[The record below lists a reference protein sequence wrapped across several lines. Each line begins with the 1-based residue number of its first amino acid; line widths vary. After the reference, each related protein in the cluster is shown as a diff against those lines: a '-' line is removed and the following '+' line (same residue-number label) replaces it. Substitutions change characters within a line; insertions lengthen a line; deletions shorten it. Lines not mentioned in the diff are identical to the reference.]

1 MLGWLG
7 AIWLA
12 APSTSRTY
20 EGPTEIAPPPVASPT
35 EAARRGMVPVPST
48 PHDRTA
54 APAPTKPESARKGE
68 PERARRYV
76 VVKTRRPE
84 LTERFRAGSVVTRE
98 EIEERLP
105 RSAPDALVY
114 EPGVYVQQ
122 TAHGQASAYLR
133 GLTGQQTVL
142 YYDGVRLNT
151 STFRQG
157 PNQYFFTVNSRTIQK
172 IEVVRGSASTRWG
185 ADAMGGAIL
194 SSPREPS
201 LAVGNG
207 PVVVRPRGIF
217 FTTTADA
224 AMGGRAET
232 DVAVKGK
239 LGVLFGVGYRDVN
252 QLRSG
257 GPVISPKTHQPQDVP
272 PRFAPDGKTQLGTGF
287 RELTDDVR
295 IVYEPSS
302 KHRIT
307 LGWYDYRQ
315 YDVPRTDKCPPPTA
329 PESECLTYNEQF
341 RSLAYAKYTM
351 SEGPTLAETVN
362 LTLSYQRQHED
373 RTNRIGDPSPTRHY
387 GQDNV
392 DTVGTGL
399 QIMSRKLQP
408 RPNLWFRLSYGGDA
422 YVDHVASHLQ
432 ETFGT
437 PQRFG
442 EPWTQYANGSR
453 YLTSG
458 VWGVIESQISRYLSL
473 RTGGRLAAVAAH
485 APDLAARASTGFDRH
500 WLAAIAHGGIAVLPT
515 AWLSL
520 VANVDQGF
528 RAPNIDD
535 LTSRQSIGSG
545 YQWEN
550 PGLRHEKST
559 MLEGGI
565 LVDHP
570 WIEFRAFVFE
580 TFIDHMVQRRSRGI
594 NQCPESD
601 LLQDPN
607 CSASKQ
613 RFQLVNLDGYAKIL
627 GADGGVRI
635 YLPYDFAIAATLSYA
650 RGWGPN
656 PDASVPQQPAIAPLS
671 RIPPLHGAAEIG
683 YRNREY
689 GPYLVVSTR
698 WARAQTRLANQD
710 KKDLRIPVGGTPGY
724 VVFDIRAGYRLDPHV
739 LLSLVFENV
748 ADTPYRIHGSSVN
761 GAGRGLLFE
770 AQFGF

>member
-1 MLGWLG
+1 MTAMLGWLG
-7 AIWLA
+7 AICFA
-12 APSTSRTY
+12 APATSRSY

-35 EAARRGMVPVPST
+35 EAAQRGTVPVAPAR
-48 PHDRTA
+48 PDDRTVT
-54 APAPTKPESARKGE
+54 APTAESESNKGE
-68 PERARRYV
+68 PERARRRV
-76 VVKTRRPE
+76 VVPTRRPE

-194 SSPREPS
+194 SAPREPT
-201 LAVGNG
+201 LAIGKG

-224 AMGGRAET
+224 ALGGRAET
-232 DVAVKGK
+232 DVSLKGK
-239 LGVLFGVGYRDVN
+239 LGVLVGVGYRDVN
-252 QLRSG
+252 QLRAG
-257 GPVISPKTHQPQDVP
+257 GPVLSPKTGEPQDVP
-272 PRFAPDGKTQLGTGF
+272 PLFAPDGKTQLGTGF

-295 IVYEPSS
+295 VVYQPSS
-302 KHRIT
+302 RHRFSV
-307 LGWYDYRQ
+307 GWYDYRQ

-329 PESECLTYNEQF
+329 PQSECLTYNEQF

-362 LTLSYQRQHED
+362 VTLSYQRQHED
-373 RTNRIGDPSPTRHY
+373 RTLRVGAPSTTQRF

-392 DTVGTGL
+392 DTFGSGV
-399 QIMSRKLQP
+399 QVQSRKLQALP
-408 RPNLWFRLSYGGDA
+408 KLHFRLHYGGDV
-422 YVDHVASHLQ
+422 YVDHVASHAQ
-432 ETFGT
+432 VSFGT

-442 EPWTQYANGSR
+442 EPFTQYSNGSR
-453 YLTSG
+453 YMTSG
-458 VWGVIESQISRYLSL
+458 IWGIVETQITRYLQL
-473 RTGGRLAAVAAH
+473 RTGGRLGAVVAH
-485 APDLAARASTGFDRH
+485 APDLPDRKATGVDRY
-500 WLAAIAHGGIAVLPT
+500 WLAAVAHGGIAVLPT
-515 AWLSL
+515 RWLSL

-550 PGLRHEKST
+550 PGLRHEQST
-559 MLEGGI
+559 MLEGGV

-580 TFIDHMVQRRSRGI
+580 SFIDRMVQRASRGI
-594 NQCPESD
+594 NECP
-601 LLQDPN
+601 DPN
-607 CSASKQ
+607 CMTHKQ
-613 RFQLVNLDGYAKIL
+613 RFQLVNLDGYAKVL

-635 YLPYDFAIAATLSYA
+635 YLPYDLAVAATLSYA

-656 PDASVPQQPAIAPLS
+656 PDAQVSGQPAIAPLS
-671 RIPPLHGAAEIG
+671 RVPPLHGAAEIG

-689 GPYLVVSTR
+689 GPYLVVATR

-710 KKDLRIPVGGTPGY
+710 RKDLRIPIGGTPGY

-748 ADTPYRIHGSSVN
+748 GDTAYRIHGSSVN
-761 GAGRGLLFE
+761 GPGRGVLFE

>member
-1 MLGWLG
+1 
-7 AIWLA
+7 
-12 APSTSRTY
+12 
-20 EGPTEIAPPPVASPT
+20 
-35 EAARRGMVPVPST
+35 MVPRAD
-48 PHDRTA
+48 DRTVT
-54 APAPTKPESARKGE
+54 APTTESEHKGA
-68 PERARRYV
+68 PERARRRV
-76 VVKTRRPE
+76 VVRTRRPE
-84 LTERFRAGSVVTRE
+84 LTDRYRAGSVVTRE

-194 SSPREPS
+194 SAPREPS
-201 LAVGNG
+201 LAVGKR
-207 PVVVRPRGIF
+207 PVLVRPRGIF

-224 AMGGRAET
+224 ALGGRAET
-232 DVAVKGK
+232 DVSVKGK
-239 LGVLFGVGYRDVN
+239 LGVLVGVGYRDVN
-252 QLRSG
+252 QLRAG
-257 GPVISPKTHQPQDVP
+257 GPVISPKTGEPQDVP
-272 PRFAPDGKTQLGTGF
+272 PLFAPDGKTQLGTGF

-295 IVYEPSS
+295 VVYQPSS
-302 KHRIT
+302 RHRFSI
-307 LGWYDYRQ
+307 GWYDYRQ

-329 PESECLTYNEQF
+329 PQSECLTYNEQF

-351 SEGPTLAETVN
+351 SEGPALAETVN
-362 LTLSYQRQHED
+362 VTLSYQRQHED
-373 RTNRIGDPSPTRHY
+373 RTLRVGAPSTTKRF

-392 DTVGTGL
+392 DTVGSGV
-399 QIMSRKLQP
+399 QVQSRKLQALP
-408 RPNLWFRLSYGGDA
+408 KLSFRLSYGGDV
-422 YVDHVASHLQ
+422 YVDHVASHAQ
-432 ETFGT
+432 VSFGS
-437 PQRFG
+437 PQLFG
-442 EPWTQYANGSR
+442 EPFTQYSNGSR
-453 YLTSG
+453 YMTSG
-458 VWGVIESQISRYLSL
+458 VWGIVESQITRYLQL
-473 RTGGRLAAVAAH
+473 RAGGRLGAVVAH
-485 APDLAARASTGFDRH
+485 APELPDRKATGFDRY
-500 WLAAIAHGGIAVLPT
+500 WLAAVAHGGIAVLPT
-515 AWLSL
+515 RWLSL

-550 PGLRHEKST
+550 PALRHEKST
-559 MLEGGI
+559 MIEGGVLI
-565 LVDHP
+565 DHP
-570 WIEFRAFVFE
+570 WIELRAFVFE
-580 TFIDHMVQRRSRGI
+580 SFIDRMVQRASRGI
-594 NQCPESD
+594 NECP
-601 LLQDPN
+601 DPN
-607 CSASKQ
+607 CMTHKQ
-613 RFQLVNLDGYAKIL
+613 RFQLVNLDGYAKVI

-635 YLPYDFAIAATLSYA
+635 YMPYDLAFAATLSYA

-656 PDASVPQQPAIAPLS
+656 PDALVSGQPATAPLS
-671 RIPPLHGAAEIG
+671 RVPPLHGAAEIG

-689 GPYLVVSTR
+689 GPYLVVATR

-710 KKDLRIPVGGTPGY
+710 RKDLRIPIGGTPGY

-748 ADTPYRIHGSSVN
+748 GDTAYRIHGSSVN
-761 GAGRGLLFE
+761 GPGRGVLFE